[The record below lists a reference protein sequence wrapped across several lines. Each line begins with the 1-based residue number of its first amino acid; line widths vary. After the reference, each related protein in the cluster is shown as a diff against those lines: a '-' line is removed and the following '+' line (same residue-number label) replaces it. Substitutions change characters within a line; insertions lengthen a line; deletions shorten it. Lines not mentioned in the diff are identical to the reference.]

1 MSKIYTA
8 TDLTRYIYRETTQQ
22 ENIDIL
28 NQMQYDMDLKEE
40 FEMQLAAVL
49 MLSEAELDPN
59 PTSVSLILE
68 HSFKHHEVPN

>member
-28 NQMQYDMDLKEE
+28 NQMQYDMELKEE

>member
-22 ENIDIL
+22 ENMEIL

-59 PTSVSLILE
+59 PTSVNLILE
-68 HSFKHHEVPN
+68 HSFKHQEVAN